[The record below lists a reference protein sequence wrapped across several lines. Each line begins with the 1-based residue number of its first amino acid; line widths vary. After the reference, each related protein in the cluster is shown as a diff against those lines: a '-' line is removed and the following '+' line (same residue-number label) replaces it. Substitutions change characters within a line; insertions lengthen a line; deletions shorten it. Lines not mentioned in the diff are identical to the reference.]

1 MSKYGLLDPGTCI
14 PVLEV
19 AFAVYQIDT
28 VLEFGCGIW
37 STGCFVRN
45 SKHITSIEN
54 VEEWVEFVKK
64 EYNHKNNLDVIHYT
78 KPMNEYFN
86 ETKNS
91 YDLIFIDGNERKECL
106 QSSFYRSPIIVCH
119 DMHASEFKWQTVNV
133 PSDYNLMLYT
143 GCEPYITGIF
153 GHKDIS
159 LKQNILNRKNYKH
172 RNTYIDESFWVESR

>member
-19 AFAVYQIDT
+19 AVAVYQIDT

-143 GCEPYITGIF
+143 GCEPYITVIF

>member
-91 YDLIFIDGNERKECL
+91 YDLI
-106 QSSFYRSPIIVCH
+106 
-119 DMHASEFKWQTVNV
+119 WQTVNV